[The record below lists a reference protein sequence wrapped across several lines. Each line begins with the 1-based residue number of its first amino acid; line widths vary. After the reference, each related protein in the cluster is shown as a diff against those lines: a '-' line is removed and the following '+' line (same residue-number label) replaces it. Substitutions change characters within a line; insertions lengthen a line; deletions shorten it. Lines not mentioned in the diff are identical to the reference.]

1 MGLPTPD
8 YFTSMEAFET
18 FFSFFGKVIISE
30 RGSEKC
36 LKKQSLWNLKTKN
49 PLKSNSRGL

>member
-18 FFSFFGKVIISE
+18 FFSFFGKVSISE